1 MGEVINMDKFKRQR
15 SLSLSMLLLLA
26 EQLGRDI
33 EDTRR
38 NIAHD
43 YRMGWLTQEEREWLL
58 VAVESLPPL
67 PVSDDEQGPEPK
79 KKSRKPARRPWRSVP
94 KDWQPGDDHR
104 KMASELRVDFEL
116 ELAKFRDHE
125 FATTKKDPDA
135 TFRNWLRNA
144 ADRGTRRPAPGL
156 MAHSAIR
163 SEEEAEERRRIR
175 NNLIEAALAGR
186 FGTKAQAWA
195 KSGEKLADLADK
207 LEKVRRGR

>member
-67 PVSDDEQGPEPK
+67 PVSDDEQGPAPRAR
-79 KKSRKPARRPWRSVP
+79 SRRGPLPHTGRARAARRDRRWR
-94 KDWQPGDDHR
+94 
-104 KMASELRVDFEL
+104 
-116 ELAKFRDHE
+116 
-125 FATTKKDPDA
+125 
-135 TFRNWLRNA
+135 
-144 ADRGTRRPAPGL
+144 RRPGRPG
-156 MAHSAIR
+156 
-163 SEEEAEERRRIR
+163 
-175 NNLIEAALAGR
+175 
-186 FGTKAQAWA
+186 
-195 KSGEKLADLADK
+195 
-207 LEKVRRGR
+207 